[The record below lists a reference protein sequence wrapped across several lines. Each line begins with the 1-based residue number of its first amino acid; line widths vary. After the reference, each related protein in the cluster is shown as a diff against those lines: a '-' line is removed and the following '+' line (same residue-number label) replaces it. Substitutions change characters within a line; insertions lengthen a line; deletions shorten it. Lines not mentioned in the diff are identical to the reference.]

1 MFGLGKLIGGA
12 VRFALYPI
20 TFAEKVVDKITDDS
34 CGSFTPLGDAK
45 DAVAEFF
52 EELDDE

>member
-1 MFGLGKLIGGA
+1 MFGLGKIIGGA
-12 VRFALYPI
+12 VRLVSYPI
-20 TFAEKVVDKITDDS
+20 TFAEKVVNKIADDS